1 MISLTATTTNI
12 TTRVSLPASKSES
25 NRALIMQALSGGKIE
40 LSNLS
45 SARDTQTMIRLLQSE
60 GHVLDVIDAGTTMR
74 FLSAYCSAVGR
85 DQILT
90 GTPRMCQRPIG
101 ILVDA
106 LRELGAE
113 INYWKQEGYP
123 PLHIVSKGPAL
134 RGGNLAMKGN
144 ISSQFI
150 TAILLIAPYLPGG
163 LRLELVGE
171 ITSRPYIEMTRKL
184 MAHFGVA
191 THWEGQV
198 IVVPPKEYEAENYRI
213 ESDWSA
219 ASYWYSM
226 LALADEGEIFL
237 EGLRKDS
244 WQGDFQISEIMR
256 PFGVSTRFRKEGAQL
271 TKKKQNRRKSPF
283 HIDFTDTPDLAQTV
297 AVVSAATGIP
307 VKMTGLHTLRV
318 KETDRIDA
326 LYNELLKFGVK
337 MEIEGDDCIV
347 QGQAQSTEQMI
358 HTYEDHRMAMAF
370 APMALLQS
378 SPMLID
384 HPEVVEKSYPEFW
397 SHLKAAGINIL
408 D

>member
-1 MISLTATTTNI
+1 
-12 TTRVSLPASKSES
+12 
-25 NRALIMQALSGGKIE
+25 MQALSGGSIE

-74 FLSAYCSAVGR
+74 FLTAYCSVVGR

-113 INYWKQEGYP
+113 INYWNQEGYP
-123 PLHIVSKGPAL
+123 PLHIVSKGSSL
-134 RGGNLAMKGN
+134 RGGELTVKGN

-150 TAILLIAPYLPGG
+150 TAVLLIGPYLPGG
-163 LRLELVGE
+163 LRLTLEGE
-171 ITSRPYIEMTRKL
+171 ITSRPYIEMTRSL
-184 MAHFGVA
+184 MAHFGVNSY
-191 THWEGQV
+191 WEEQV
-198 IVVPPKEYEAENYRI
+198 IVVPHSNYQPASYRI

-226 LALADEGEIFL
+226 LALADDGEIFL
-237 EGLRKDS
+237 EGLRKNS
-244 WQGDFQISEIMR
+244 WQGDCEISRLMR
-256 PFGVSTRFRKEGAQL
+256 PFGVATRFEKEGARL
-271 TKKKQNRRKSPF
+271 TKVKPSTRKNPIE
-283 HIDFTDTPDLAQTV
+283 IDFTDTPDLAQTI
-297 AVVSAATGIP
+297 AVVSSATGIP

-318 KETDRIDA
+318 KETDRIEA
-326 LYNELLKFGVK
+326 LYQELQKFG
-337 MEIEGDDCIV
+337 IEMQVEGNDCLI
-347 QGQAQSTEQMI
+347 QGQAQATEAMI

-370 APMALLQS
+370 APMVLRQPTLW
-378 SPMLID
+378 ID
-384 HPEVVEKSYPEFW
+384 DPEVVEKSYPEYW
-397 SHLKAAGINIL
+397 KHLADAGIRVL